1 MERSITREAEIDQ
14 LFEQEREDILFI
26 LSEGKRIRRSDVA
39 KKYVSKR
46 NLEFMLYEVFDI
58 VSLTKYP
65 YYQTHNKKLFD
76 MALDAALKLAKD
88 LLYPVF
94 EEMDRKAPYL
104 ENGKVRVHPSVRKVM
119 EQFGEGGW
127 IAAKFE
133 EKFGGE
139 QLPYLI
145 ADACQFIFTAANYS
159 ASVFPGL
166 TAKAARLITSFG
178 TQDLIDTYVG
188 KMLSGQWQGTMALTE
203 PQAGSSL
210 ADIATTAIPTDQ
222 GHYLIKGQKIF
233 ISAGDHDGVDNV
245 VHLMLAKIEGAPAGV
260 KGISL
265 FIVPNQRPI
274 ASGGLEPN
282 DVTVT
287 QVYHKMGYRGAPIT
301 ELSIGEKNDCRGF
314 LVGKPHNGL
323 AYMFQMMN
331 GSRLSVGMAAIG
343 ISSAAYYA
351 ALEYARQRPQG
362 RLVSDPTAP
371 QVPIIEHADIRRLL
385 LYQRSFVEGAFSLS
399 MQCCRYT
406 DIETAA
412 EGEEKERAALLL
424 DLLIPVAKSYPAE
437 TSIRSTSQAIQ
448 CFGGY
453 GYCEDFPVEQHFR
466 DTRIHTLHE
475 GTTGIQGMDILGRKV
490 RMKDGRAFSLYL
502 EEVNKTISEARAID
516 QLMAYAERLSAAI
529 VELEKITA
537 DLKALGNEKGNRV
550 MLADAA
556 VYLDYFSLIT
566 IAWQWLLQSIAA
578 VKGLAGKP
586 SRANANF
593 YHGKLLT
600 SRYFFHY
607 ELPKAGAFAKRLSE
621 TEPITLEMEKEY
633 FVD

>member
-1 MERSITREAEIDQ
+1 M
-14 LFEQEREDILFI
+14 
-26 LSEGKRIRRSDVA
+26 A

-46 NLEFMLYEVFDI
+46 NLEFMLHEVFDI
-58 VSLTKYP
+58 VSLTQYP
-65 YYQTHNKKLFD
+65 YYETHNKKLFD
-76 MALDAALKLAKD
+76 MTLDAALKLAKD
-88 LLYPVF
+88 LLYPNF
-94 EEMDRKAPYL
+94 EEMDRKAPFL
-104 ENGKVRVHPSVRKVM
+104 ENGKVRVHPSVRTVM
-119 EQFGEGGW
+119 EKFGEGGW

-178 TQDLIDTYVG
+178 SPEQIETYVE
-188 KMLSGQWQGTMALTE
+188 KMLNGQWQGTMALTE

-210 ADIATTAIPTDQ
+210 ADITTTAFPTDK
-222 GHYLIKGQKIF
+222 GHYHIKGQKIF

-260 KGISL
+260 KGISM
-265 FIVPNQRPI
+265 FIVPNQRPVE
-274 ASGGLEPN
+274 SGVLEPN

-287 QVYHKMGYRGAPIT
+287 QIYHKMGYRGAPIT
-301 ELSIGEKNDCRGF
+301 ELSIGEKNDCRGY
-314 LVGKPHNGL
+314 LVGKPHHGL
-323 AYMFQMMN
+323 SYMFQMMN

-351 ALEYARQRPQG
+351 ALEYARERPQG
-362 RLVSDPTAP
+362 RLVPDPTTP

-399 MQCCRYT
+399 MQCCRYA
-406 DIETAA
+406 DIQTAA
-412 EGEEKERAALLL
+412 EGEEKEKAALLL

-437 TSIRSTSQAIQ
+437 TSVRSTSQAIQ

-490 RMKDGRAFSLYL
+490 RMKEGRAFTLYL
-502 EEVNKTISEARAID
+502 EEVRKTIAEAQTVD
-516 QLMAYAERLSAAI
+516 GLKAYADRLSAA
-529 VELEKITA
+529 VAELEKITA
-537 DLKALGNEKGNRV
+537 DLKSLGEAKGNRI
-550 MLADAA
+550 MLADAT
-556 VYLDYFSLIT
+556 VYLDYFSIIT
-566 IAWQWLLQSIAA
+566 IAWQWLLQAIAA

-586 SRANANF
+586 SKANTHF
-593 YHGKLLT
+593 YQGKLLT
-600 SRYFFHY
+600 ARYFFHY
-607 ELPKAGAFAKRLSE
+607 ELPKAGALAKCLAE
-621 TEPITLEMEKEY
+621 QEAITLEMEKE
-633 FVD
+633 FFAD

>member
-1 MERSITREAEIDQ
+1 M
-14 LFEQEREDILFI
+14 
-26 LSEGKRIRRSDVA
+26 A

-65 YYQTHNKKLFD
+65 YYKTHNKKLFD
-76 MALDAALKLAKD
+76 MTLDAALKLAKD
-88 LLYPVF
+88 LLYPNF

-104 ENGKVRVHPSVRKVM
+104 ENGKVKVHPSVRTIM

-178 TQDLIDTYVG
+178 SREQNETFVE
-188 KMLSGQWQGTMALTE
+188 KMLNGEWQGTMALTE

-210 ADIATTAIPTDQ
+210 ADITTIAYPTDKGYYQ
-222 GHYLIKGQKIF
+222 VKGQKIF

-245 VHLMLAKIEGAPAGV
+245 VHLMLAKIDGAPAGV
-260 KGISL
+260 RGISM
-265 FIVPNQRPI
+265 FIVPNQRPT

-301 ELSIGEKNDCRGF
+301 ELSIGEKDDCRGY
-314 LVGKPHNGL
+314 LVGEPHKGL
-323 AYMFQMMN
+323 SYMFQMMN

-362 RLVSDPTAP
+362 RLERDPTKP

-399 MQCCRYT
+399 MQCCRYA
-406 DIETAA
+406 DVETAA
-412 EGEEKERAALLL
+412 DGEEKERAHLLL

-437 TSIRSTSQAIQ
+437 TSVRSTSQAIQ

-453 GYCEDFPVEQHFR
+453 GYCEDFPVEQLFR

-490 RMKDGRAFSLYL
+490 RMKEGRAFTLYL
-502 EEVNKTISEARAID
+502 EEVRKTISEARAVD
-516 QLMAYAERLSAAI
+516 ELNVYADRLSAAL
-529 VELEKITA
+529 VGLETVTA
-537 DLKALGNEKGNRV
+537 DLKALGEAKGNRV
-550 MLADAA
+550 MLADATL
-556 VYLDYFSLIT
+556 YLDYFSLIT
-566 IAWQWLLQSIAA
+566 IAWQWLLQSVAA

-586 SRANANF
+586 SKSNTLF
-593 YHGKLLT
+593 YQGKLLT
-600 SRYFFHY
+600 ARYFFHY
-607 ELPKAGAFAKRLSE
+607 ELPKADAFATRLAE
-621 TEPITLEMEKEY
+621 QEEITLVMEKEY
-633 FVD
+633 FTD

>member
-1 MERSITREAEIDQ
+1 M
-14 LFEQEREDILFI
+14 
-26 LSEGKRIRRSDVA
+26 A

-46 NLEFMLYEVFDI
+46 NIEFMLYEVFDI
-58 VSLTKYP
+58 VSLTQFP
-65 YYQTHNKKLFD
+65 YYGAHNKRLFD
-76 MALDAALKLAKD
+76 MTLDAALKLAKD
-88 LLYPVF
+88 LLYPNF
-94 EEMDRKAPYL
+94 EEMDRKAPFL

-119 EQFGEGGW
+119 AQFGEGGW

-133 EKFGGE
+133 ERFGGA

-159 ASVFPGL
+159 SSVFPGL

-178 TQDLIDTYVG
+178 SQELIDTYVE
-188 KMLSGQWQGTMALTE
+188 KMLNGEWQGTMALTE

-210 ADIATTAIPTDQ
+210 ADITTTAFPTDN
-222 GHYLIKGQKIF
+222 GYYHIKGQKIF

-245 VHLMLAKIEGAPAGV
+245 VHLMLAKIDGAPAGV

-265 FIVPNQRPI
+265 FIVPNQRPTE
-274 ASGGLEPN
+274 SGGLAPN

-301 ELSIGEKNDCRGF
+301 ELSIGEKNDCRGY

-351 ALEYARQRPQG
+351 ALEYARERPQG
-362 RLVSDPTAP
+362 RLISDPTAP

-385 LYQRSFVEGAFSLS
+385 LFQRSFVEGAFSLS
-399 MQCCRYT
+399 MQCCRYA
-406 DIETAA
+406 DVETAA
-412 EGEEKERAALLL
+412 DGEEKERAALLL

-437 TSIRSTSQAIQ
+437 TSVRSTSQAIQ

-490 RMKDGRAFSLYL
+490 RMKEGRAFALFL
-502 EEVNKTISEARAID
+502 EEVGRTIAAARDFDA
-516 QLMAYAERLSAAI
+516 LKPYADRLSAAMT
-529 VELEKITA
+529 ELEKITA
-537 DLKALGNEKGNRV
+537 DLKALGQEKGNRV
-550 MLADAA
+550 MLADAC

-578 VKGLAGKP
+578 VKGLAGTPTK
-586 SRANANF
+586 ANANF
-593 YHGKLLT
+593 YQGKLQT
-600 SRYFFHY
+600 ARYFFHY
-607 ELPKAGAFAKRLSE
+607 ELPKAGAYAKRLAERES
-621 TEPITLEMEKEY
+621 ITLEMEKEY
-633 FVD
+633 FLD